1 MTTIV
6 RQTQFPMRTFKIDAD
21 GVRAAHDRVYRRR
34 GDYALA
40 TIGSTFDLSGDATAK
55 LFGVSRHAVELW
67 RRNGVPSGRLA
78 DVDRVAHLALALRK
92 VFRRERLP
100 AIVREAIPALHDRS
114 ILEAIASDGVAPILL
129 VLRRL
134 TSWVPAP

>member
-1 MTTIV
+1 
-6 RQTQFPMRTFKIDAD
+6 MRTFRMDAD

-34 GDYALA
+34 GDHALA
-40 TIGSTFDLSGDATAK
+40 TIAATFSLSGDATAR
-55 LFGVSRHAVELW
+55 LFRVSRHAVELW
-67 RRNGVPSGRLA
+67 RRNGVPPGRLA
-78 DVDRVAHLALALRK
+78 EVDRVAHLALALRK

-100 AIVREAIPALHDRS
+100 AIVREPIPALRDRS
-114 ILEAIASDGVAPILL
+114 ILEAIASDGVAPVLL